1 MDHSKS
7 CQPIDASSKLPI
19 YLNSSAIADETSGKA
34 NNERLTYADGAL
46 QAPRQTKDEGVEVFQ
61 PVEEVE
67 EHLELF
73 QEARNFV

>member
-46 QAPRQTKDEGVEVFQ
+46 QAHGKPKMREWMFFQ

>member
-1 MDHSKS
+1 
-7 CQPIDASSKLPI
+7 
-19 YLNSSAIADETSGKA
+19 
-34 NNERLTYADGAL
+34 
-46 QAPRQTKDEGVEVFQ
+46 VEVFQ

>member
-1 MDHSKS
+1 MR
-7 CQPIDASSKLPI
+7 
-19 YLNSSAIADETSGKA
+19 EWMF
-34 NNERLTYADGAL
+34 
-46 QAPRQTKDEGVEVFQ
+46 FQ